1 LAFKKGDILQVVNQ
15 SDPNWWQA
23 KKVGWSGPAG
33 LIPSQE
39 LEERRKAYVAP
50 EADFVHKIGFCGT
63 RISKKKK
70 KTMYQ
75 IKSSVD
81 LDKAE
86 LLLYEEV
93 TRMPPFRRKSLVLIG
108 SEGIGRRTLK
118 NRLINSDPD
127 RFGTTMPHTSRPMRE
142 LEEDGMGYWFVSR
155 EEMEHDIRDHQF
167 LECGEHNGHLYGTKL
182 DTIRTIIRQGK
193 MCVLDCSPNALKIL
207 HNSPEFMPYV
217 IFLAAPGMEHL
228 KEIYANS
235 RYSSR
240 NLTVCSS
247 CETPPP
253 SINIFPNHS
262 LIASSYLFQPKLF
275 FGF

>member
-1 LAFKKGDILQVVNQ
+1 
-15 SDPNWWQA
+15 
-23 KKVGWSGPAG
+23 
-33 LIPSQE
+33 
-39 LEERRKAYVAP
+39 
-50 EADFVHKIGFCGT
+50 
-63 RISKKKK
+63 
-70 KTMYQ
+70 
-75 IKSSVD
+75 
-81 LDKAE
+81 
-86 LLLYEEV
+86 
-93 TRMPPFRRKSLVLIG
+93 
-108 SEGIGRRTLK
+108 
-118 NRLINSDPD
+118 
-127 RFGTTMPHTSRPMRE
+127 MRE

-193 MCVLDCSPNALKIL
+193 MCVLDCSPNVILHLFKFNQINNNKEKTALMLISFFSFQALKIL

-253 SINIFPNHS
+253 PSIYFLTTHS
-262 LIASSYLFQPKLF
+262 
-275 FGF
+275 